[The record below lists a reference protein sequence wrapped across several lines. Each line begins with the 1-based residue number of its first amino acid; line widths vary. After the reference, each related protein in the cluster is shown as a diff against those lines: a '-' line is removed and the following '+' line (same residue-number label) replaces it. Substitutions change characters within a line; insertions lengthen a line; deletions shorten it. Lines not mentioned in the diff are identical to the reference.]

1 MDTRETQS
9 AIIQILKAYESKKQ
23 WKEKLKLANGQFD
36 YLTKTLQL
44 NTHPMVCTMCVGI
57 YVWYIYKLYN
67 VFDKCEYYLMY
78 FFNIKCKFLVRSVL
92 FNDGFTVYWPE
103 RKK

>member
-36 YLTKTLQL
+36 DLTKTRQL
-44 NTHPMVCTMCVGI
+44 NTHPVVCTMCVGNL
-57 YVWYIYKLYN
+57 VKYI
-67 VFDKCEYYLMY
+67 
-78 FFNIKCKFLVRSVL
+78 
-92 FNDGFTVYWPE
+92 
-103 RKK
+103 